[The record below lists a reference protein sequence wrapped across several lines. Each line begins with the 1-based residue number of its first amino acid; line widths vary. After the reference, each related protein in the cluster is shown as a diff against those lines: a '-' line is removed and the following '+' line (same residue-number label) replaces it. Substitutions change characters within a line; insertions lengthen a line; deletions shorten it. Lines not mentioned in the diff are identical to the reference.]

1 MRIISRKRIREAAIR
16 HERSATE
23 LDAWYRVMKAGRF
36 ANFAELKAA
45 FQSADKVG
53 EYHVFNVGGGRLRV
67 ICAVHFNTG
76 RVYIRGVL
84 THAEYD
90 RDAWKK

>member
-1 MRIISRKRIREAAIR
+1 M
-16 HERSATE
+16 E

-53 EYHVFNVGGGRLRV
+53 DYLVFNVGGGRLRV

-76 RVYIRGVL
+76 SVYIREVL
-84 THAEYD
+84 THAKYD